1 MQPTP
6 VEPVPVPPIP
16 VDPADPPPRTRGGLW
31 WWIVVGSVALAA
43 TVVAGVVI
51 ALQRSS
57 PSSADE
63 LASLLVVPKDR
74 TTNTVKITIE
84 DQPRAG
90 SSTQGVRWSVSQTWN
105 DQGGHSGIVSLTQ
118 YQTEEQA
125 KAALARVA
133 QATPGARHDVPG
145 HPDAFFAAGKPI
157 GLLGLSI
164 QAGGGAGVKG
174 TVVASVFATSEDP
187 AFLQQLLTQQLD
199 RLP

>member
-6 VEPVPVPPIP
+6 VEPVPVPTI
-16 VDPADPPPRTRGGLW
+16 PADPVPPPASTRGGLW
-31 WWIVVGSVALAA
+31 WWIIVGSVALAA
-43 TVVAGVVI
+43 TVVAGLVI
-51 ALQRSS
+51 ALQHSS

-74 TTNTVKITIE
+74 TTNTVKISIE
-84 DQPRAG
+84 GQPRGG
-90 SSTQGVRWSVSQTWN
+90 SSAQGVRWSVSQAWN
-105 DQGGHSGIVSLTQ
+105 DPGGHSGIVSLTQ
-118 YQTEEQA
+118 YQTEDQA

-133 QATPGARHDVPG
+133 QATPGARQDVPG
-145 HPDAFFAAGKPI
+145 HPDAFFTAGKSI

-164 QAGGGAGVKG
+164 QPSGGAGVKG

-187 AFLQQLLTQQLD
+187 GFLRQLLTQQLD